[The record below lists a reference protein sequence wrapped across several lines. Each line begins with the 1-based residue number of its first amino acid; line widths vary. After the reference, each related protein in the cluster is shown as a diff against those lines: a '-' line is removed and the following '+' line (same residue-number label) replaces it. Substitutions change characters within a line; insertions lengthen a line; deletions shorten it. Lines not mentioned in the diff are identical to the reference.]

1 MQNGAVVLIAA
12 RGGSKG
18 IPRKNLISF
27 CGKPLL
33 VWSIEAALNAK
44 LVESVWV
51 TSDDDEILSV
61 AERHGAK
68 PIRRPIEFAS
78 DTATSEAAWIHALD
92 FWGSKGIEPDVVVAM
107 QATSPLRESSDVDH
121 AIETFRRDKLDS
133 AISGAKI
140 GDFYIWKK
148 TVEGVWDS
156 LNYDYRNRK
165 RRQDFSVQM
174 VENGSMYLFKP
185 KLLKETGNRLGGKI
199 GICEMEFW
207 KSFEIDD
214 SESLKLCEVLMQSYL
229 LNKGDSKHDA
239 T

>member
-1 MQNGAVVLIAA
+1 MQNGAVALIAA

-33 VWSIEAALNAK
+33 VWSIESAMGAK
-44 LVESVWV
+44 LIESVWV
-51 TSDDDEILSV
+51 TSDDDEILAV

-68 PIRRPIEFAS
+68 GIRRPSEFAS
-78 DTATSEAAWIHALD
+78 DTATSEVAWLHALD
-92 FWGSKGIEPDVVVAM
+92 FLRTKGIEPDVVVAI
-107 QATSPLRESSDVDH
+107 QPTSPLRECSDVDR
-121 AIETFRRDKLDS
+121 AVETFRAEKFDS

-148 TVEGVWDS
+148 TAEGVWDS

-174 VENGSMYLFKP
+174 VENGSMYLFTP
-185 KLLKETGNRLGGKI
+185 ELLRNTGNRLGGKI

-214 SESLKLCEVLMQSYL
+214 RESLRLCEVLMQSYL
-229 LNKGDSKHDA
+229 LNGGG
-239 T
+239 TET